1 MTWWAVWVRAQLTA
15 VVASAMVWL
24 VMSALVPLFVAGFF
38 LLGVVAVA
46 GWSTRPMLWW
56 RYGARPLRPAV
67 AEAVW
72 RRLVPV
78 ESLRGRNQPRLWVGD
93 RVDAD
98 MVAASRHQ
106 LVLSER
112 LVWQVSDHRI
122 SDREMCWLAV
132 RAFGLVEVN
141 RSPLVAGVAVFC
153 APWALVAIVASAL
166 VGRLGSVRLVGFAW
180 RVRWLFFVL
189 AAIDLYGR
197 GYWVALVMLG
207 LVAAATVT
215 TPRWNRAW
223 TARQTAMTETSQQTD
238 AGTRNNLGAGP
249 FVARPQHRPISPRGG
264 AR

>member
-1 MTWWAVWVRAQLTA
+1 MIWRAVWARAQLTA

-24 VMSALVPLFVAGFF
+24 VMSALAPLFVTGSF
-38 LLGVVAVA
+38 LLGVAAVA

-56 RYGARPLRPAV
+56 RFGARPLHPAV

-72 RRLVPV
+72 RGLVPV

-98 MVAASRHQ
+98 MVAAGRHQ

-112 LVWQVSDHRI
+112 LVRQVSDSRI

-132 RAFGLVEVN
+132 RAFGLVDVN
-141 RSPLVAGVAVFC
+141 GSRLVAGVAVFC
-153 APWALVAIVASAL
+153 APWALAAIVASTL
-166 VGRLGSVRLVGFAW
+166 VGRFGSLRLVGFAW
-180 RVRWLFFVL
+180 RARWLFFVL

-207 LVAAATVT
+207 LVATATVT

-223 TARQTAMTETSQQTD
+223 AARQAAMAEASQQTG
-238 AGTRNNLGAGP
+238 AGTPNEVGTGP
-249 FVARPQHRPISPRGG
+249 SLTRPPHRPVSPRSG

>member
-1 MTWWAVWVRAQLTA
+1 MIWRAVWARAQLTA

-38 LLGVVAVA
+38 LLGVAAVA

-72 RRLVPV
+72 RGLVPV
-78 ESLRGRNQPRLWVGD
+78 EWLRGRNQPRLWVGD

-112 LVWQVSDHRI
+112 LVRQVADSRV
-122 SDREMCWLAV
+122 SDREMCLLAV

-141 RSPLVAGVAVFC
+141 QSRLVAAVDVFC
-153 APWALVAIVASAL
+153 APWALVAIVAGTL

-180 RVRWLFFVL
+180 RARFLFFVL
-189 AAIDLYGR
+189 AAIDLYGC

-207 LVAAATVT
+207 LVATATVT

-223 TARQTAMTETSQQTD
+223 TARQSAMAEASEQSG
-238 AGTRNNLGAGP
+238 AGARVNVGAGP
-249 FVARPQHRPISPRGG
+249 SLPRPQRRPALPRGG
-264 AR
+264 TR